1 LKINIGLQSASIFI
15 VMMKAQ
21 IKSVGDRVT
30 VSVCGRLA
38 DLSVPE
44 LESCWRSARADHPLG
59 KILVDLQHVT
69 FIDDK
74 GRSLLERMHRDGAT
88 FAAAGLL
95 TRAIIEKIIRN
106 EA

>member
-1 LKINIGLQSASIFI
+1 
-15 VMMKAQ
+15 MMRAQ
-21 IKSVGDRVT
+21 ISSTGDRVT
-30 VSVCGRLA
+30 LKVCGRLA
-38 DLSVPE
+38 EGWVPE
-44 LESCWRSARADHPLG
+44 LENCWRAARIDHPEG

-88 FAAAGLL
+88 FAAHGLM
-95 TRAIIEKIIRN
+95 TRAIIDNIIRN

>member
-1 LKINIGLQSASIFI
+1 
-15 VMMKAQ
+15 MRAQ
-21 IKSVGDRVT
+21 VSSVGDRVT
-30 VSVCGRLA
+30 LRVSGRLA
-38 DLSVPE
+38 EGYVPE
-44 LESCWRSARADHPLG
+44 LENCWRSTRIDHPG
-59 KILVDLQHVT
+59 GRILVDLKHVT

-95 TRAIIEKIIRN
+95 TRAIIDKIIGN

>member
-1 LKINIGLQSASIFI
+1 MRAQVDSI
-15 VMMKAQ
+15 
-21 IKSVGDRVT
+21 GDRTTLKVH
-30 VSVCGRLA
+30 GRLA
-38 DLSVPE
+38 DSWVPE
-44 LESCWRSARADHPLG
+44 LETCWRAARTEHPGG

-88 FAAAGLL
+88 FSGSGLL
-95 TRAIIEKIIRN
+95 TRAIIDKIIRS

>member
-1 LKINIGLQSASIFI
+1 MRAQVSSI
-15 VMMKAQ
+15 
-21 IKSVGDRVT
+21 GDRVT
-30 VSVCGRLA
+30 LIVSGRLA
-38 DLSVPE
+38 ESWVPE
-44 LESCWRSARADHPLG
+44 LETCWKTARIDHPSG
-59 KILVDLQHVT
+59 KILVDLKHVT

-95 TRAIIEKIIRN
+95 TRAIIDNIIRN

>member
-1 LKINIGLQSASIFI
+1 
-15 VMMKAQ
+15 MMRAQ
-21 IKSVGDRVT
+21 ISSTGDRVT
-30 VSVCGRLA
+30 LKVSGRLA
-38 DLSVPE
+38 EGWVPE
-44 LESCWRSARADHPLG
+44 LENCWRTARIDHPEG
-59 KILVDLQHVT
+59 KILVDLNHVT

-95 TRAIIEKIIRN
+95 TRAIIDNIIRN

>member
-1 LKINIGLQSASIFI
+1 LKILFGLPVALVIAE
-15 VMMKAQ
+15 MMRAQ
-21 IKSVGDRVT
+21 LSSTGDRVT
-30 VSVCGRLA
+30 LIVCGRLA

-44 LESCWRSARADHPLG
+44 LEACWRSARAEHPGG
-59 KILVDLQHVT
+59 KILVDLKHVT

-74 GRSLLERMHRDGAT
+74 GRSLLEQMHRDGAT

-95 TRAIIEKIIRN
+95 TRAIIENIIRN

>member
-1 LKINIGLQSASIFI
+1 
-15 VMMKAQ
+15 MM
-21 IKSVGDRVT
+21 RVHVSSLEDQTT
-30 VSVCGRLA
+30 VKVFGRLA
-38 DLSVPE
+38 EGYVPE
-44 LESCWRSARADHPLG
+44 LENCWKSALAEHPG
-59 KILVDLQHVT
+59 GRILVDLKHVT

-95 TRAIIEKIIRN
+95 TRAIIDKIIHN

>member
-1 LKINIGLQSASIFI
+1 MRAQVISTGHGVTLK
-15 VMMKAQ
+15 
-21 IKSVGDRVT
+21 
-30 VSVCGRLA
+30 VSGRLA
-38 DLSVPE
+38 EGWVPE
-44 LESCWRSARADHPLG
+44 LESCWQAARIAHPAG
-59 KILVDLQHVT
+59 EILVDLKHVT

-95 TRAIIEKIIRN
+95 TRAIIDNIIRN